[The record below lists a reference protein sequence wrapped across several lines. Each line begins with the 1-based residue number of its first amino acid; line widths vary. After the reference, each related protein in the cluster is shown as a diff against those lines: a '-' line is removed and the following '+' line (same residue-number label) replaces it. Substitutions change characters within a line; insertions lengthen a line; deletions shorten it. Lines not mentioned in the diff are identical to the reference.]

1 MTKVRLGII
10 GLGQQGGAYGNMIR
24 EGRISNIEIGAIC
37 DNDPEKKKRADQEF
51 PGVPF
56 YQDYIEMLNSGNV
69 DAIVTCVP
77 HYLHPEMGI
86 EALERDIHALLEKP
100 AGVYTKQVKE
110 INEFAK
116 TKPDVTY
123 AIMFNQR
130 TNPLYQKVKE
140 IIDNRE
146 IGNIRRT
153 NWIITTWWRPQ
164 GYYDAG
170 SWRATWDGEGG
181 GVLVNQAPHQID
193 LLQWICGM
201 PEKVYTKAQYGYQ
214 RNIPVEDDVTTIL
227 DYGNGATGVFITCTH
242 DVMGTDRLEIHGDQG
257 KIVVDD
263 SKKVTIKRLN
273 KPEKEMSDTM
283 SMQEVSKL
291 FQGEGPGAIYQE
303 EVLNFDSVWG
313 GQHIAVLKNFAANIL
328 DGTPLIA
335 PGSDGIHGVELAN
348 AMHLSS
354 WLNKEV
360 TLPIDEN
367 QYLEELNKLREQEI
381 RSNIHS

>member
-1 MTKVRLGII
+1 MAKVRLGII
-10 GLGQQGGAYGNMIR
+10 GLGQQGGAYGNMIK

-56 YQDYIEMLNSGNV
+56 YQDYIDMLNSGNV

-110 INEFAK
+110 INQFAK

-214 RNIPVEDDVTTIL
+214 RNIPVEDDVVTIL

-257 KIVVDD
+257 KIIVDD

-273 KPEKEMSDTM
+273 KSEKEMSDTM

-303 EVLNFDSVWG
+303 EVLIFDSVWG
-313 GQHIAVLKNFAANIL
+313 GQHIAVLENFAANIL

-354 WLNKEV
+354 WLNKEI